1 MTQNNP
7 IINFEFTGRAVRV
20 IDRGGEPWFITA
32 DVCAVLDISNSRD
45 AVSRL
50 DDDEKDVAST
60 DTLGGI
66 QSMGIINESGVY
78 SLVFTSRKPEAK
90 AFKKWVTSEV
100 LPSIRQ
106 HGGYISG
113 QESETDPA
121 VIIARALRLA
131 DNVIAQKE
139 RELLAAHTALSD
151 AKPKVDFYDA
161 VAGSKTAID
170 IGSAAKILNMGIG
183 RNRMFQFLREHGVL
197 QPNNEPYQ
205 KHIDA
210 NHFRLVEQRFQKP
223 SGEIVITKKTLVYQ
237 RGLDYIRKLLQREME
252 AV

>member
-1 MTQNNP
+1 MQKQLSV
-7 IINFEFTGRAVRV
+7 INFEFMTRQVRL
-20 IDRGGEPWFITA
+20 IEQDGEPWFVAA
-32 DVCAVLDISNSRD
+32 DVCAILEIGNPTQALTRLDEDETALISNEGRP
-45 AVSRL
+45 
-50 DDDEKDVAST
+50 
-60 DTLGGI
+60 I
-66 QSMGIINESGVY
+66 NIINESGLY
-78 SLVFTSRKPEAK
+78 SLVLGSRKPEAR

-106 HGGYISG
+106 HGGYITG

-121 VIIARALRLA
+121 VIIARALRVA
-131 DNVIAQKE
+131 DSVIAQKD
-139 RELLAAHTALSD
+139 RELAAAQNALAVAA
-151 AKPKVDFYDA
+151 PKVDFYDA

-170 IGSAAKILNMGIG
+170 IGSAAKILDMGIG
-183 RNRMFQFLREHGVL
+183 RNRLFQFLRDHGVL

-223 SGEIVITKKTLVYQ
+223 TGEIVITKKTLVYQ

-252 AV
+252 VV